1 MLMKPVEGLSLIH
14 ILMGEVPLSEVPWR
28 LTRTLPEGITVHR
41 CYDAARPFKELCY
54 VNYIITLEYEAGTP
68 VGAENAIR
76 ALLSRDALVVTKKSK
91 KAKSGETQVD
101 LCLLY
106 TSGKTATNE
115 LSAADGK
122 LREAEERAEELSKR
136 VSGYHDQNIAILG
149 IFAGLVVT
157 FSGVIQITS
166 SSLENLSEITTL
178 KITFFVCLSFFF
190 LFDIVFLLMYCISK
204 LSGSS
209 IANACKK
216 RDCNN
221 C

>member
-1 MLMKPVEGLSLIH
+1 MECL
-14 ILMGEVPLSEVPWR
+14 R
-28 LTRTLPEGITVHR
+28 
-41 CYDAARPFKELCY
+41 
-54 VNYIITLEYEAGTP
+54 
-68 VGAENAIR
+68 
-76 ALLSRDALVVTKKSK
+76 LSRIERV
-91 KAKSGETQVD
+91 E
-101 LCLLY
+101 Y
-106 TSGKTATNE
+106 IGKTATNE

-221 C
+221 CLECRTSFGRIKKKYPYVFWFNIIGACFCGILCYLCK